1 MPMENKR
8 ERILALALTLLSG
21 LMILLTLLLVHIK
34 PVTATLP
41 DAADPEEQEVF
52 FADIDYNEIN
62 ANPTPQVDGIA
73 ASAAASDDGGADI
86 ADSGSGESVPDI
98 VADKTPQPE
107 TQQVAKPEEKKPAGP
122 TKEEIE
128 EQKRAA
134 IRAKFGKATGLK
146 ATDNQAAGTSAAGNA
161 STGNNPTSDGLGL
174 DGRKLQNR
182 PDPGIKN
189 AIGKVWVRVTVNSD
203 GNVTSAV
210 FRRSSGFGSR
220 EDEVRRACVN
230 ASRALKYSA
239 DPTKPS
245 QSGTICWNIK

>member
-1 MPMENKR
+1 MENKR
-8 ERILALALTLLSG
+8 ERIIALVLTLLSG
-21 LMILLTLLLVHIK
+21 SLLLLTLLLVHIAPAVAK
-34 PVTATLP
+34 LP
-41 DAADPEEQEVF
+41 DAPDPEEQEVF
-52 FADIDYNEIN
+52 FADIDYNEIT
-62 ANPTPQVDGIA
+62 ADPTPQVDGIA
-73 ASAAASDDGGADI
+73 ASAAASDDGGTDLS
-86 ADSGSGESVPDI
+86 DSGSGESVPDL

-107 TQQVAKPEEKKPAGP
+107 TQQVVKPQEKKPAGP

-134 IRAKFGKATGLK
+134 IRAKFGKATGLQ
-146 ATDNQAAGTSAAGNA
+146 ATDNQAAGKSTDGNA

-174 DGRKLQNR
+174 DGRKLKNR

-230 ASRALKYSA
+230 ASRQLKYSA
-239 DPTKPS
+239 DPSKPS